1 MCCILEAFFAIYR
14 WKSLCLLYICYSR
27 PCKMNLHSFISR
39 EQLLS
44 LLVETDFWFCF
55 VCVFVPLFHPP
66 SFMCVTVKACFQDN
80 VVFSLQCHDIQRQS
94 HGNCV
99 QNVSIYKLLT
109 ELPSCQLA
117 LQQALNSNC
126 IRFEVLFQRA
136 FPPQNFSSFCFLI
149 ARQEFQPRKVSCS
162 FQQLPQLHVHLV
174 QPCSHLGLP
183 WGLDQFHQVRLR
195 LEIRGEKKICFK
207 LQSRTEIFYLR
218 RL

>member
-1 MCCILEAFFAIYR
+1 MLYLGGFF
-14 WKSLCLLYICYSR
+14 C
-27 PCKMNLHSFISR
+27 NLQMEISMSVVYMLFKTLQDEFAQFYQQRIASFSVSGDR
-39 EQLLS
+39 
-44 LLVETDFWFCF
+44 LLVLFCF
-55 VCVFVPLFHPP
+55 LCVFVPLFHPP
-66 SFMCVTVKACFQDN
+66 SFVCVTVKACFQDN

-94 HGNCV
+94 HGNGM
-99 QNVSIYKLLT
+99 QNVAIYKLLT

-126 IRFEVLFQRA
+126 IRCEVLFQRA

-183 WGLDQFHQVRLR
+183 RGLDQFHQVRLR
-195 LEIRGEKKICFK
+195 LEIRGKKKICFK
-207 LQSRTEIFYLR
+207 
-218 RL
+218 